1 MHRTDGLRA
10 QQFDEEHAAD
20 SWEGE
25 APAEPRCRC
34 APIDNAARREPRP
47 PTRVFARRRCFGNLA
62 SSQQEEN
69 RTMSRS
75 SGGGARKPAS
85 KFPQLRKQMQKNAI
99 TKGLQQTKSH
109 QPKPKG
115 KKHP

>member
-1 MHRTDGLRA
+1 
-10 QQFDEEHAAD
+10 
-20 SWEGE
+20 
-25 APAEPRCRC
+25 
-34 APIDNAARREPRP
+34 
-47 PTRVFARRRCFGNLA
+47 
-62 SSQQEEN
+62 
-69 RTMSRS
+69 MSRS

-99 TKGLQQTKSH
+99 TKGLQQTKSQ